1 MGLIAAGYL
10 LLLIVVSRLIARLS
24 NSPVKWQFD
33 PMTLLSS
40 IWIIGYLVYAL
51 PIFTF
56 RESITPE
63 ATLYVMSA
71 HTVFFLGTLLGGL
84 LSRESRAVNA
94 SSLNMPNTPDLSQL
108 SFRLLLIIGFVGLVG
123 LTSVFIDGLL
133 TSSIGLGQRLDGS
146 SLNAVRTETF
156 ARAAGLEAQG
166 PLVRLNQF
174 VAAAFLF
181 VGLLLNQRLERFG
194 GFKRTLL
201 VAIGL
206 LSGAMIML
214 NQLLIRSGRMDI
226 VVLFLFMAFA
236 ISVSP
241 QSVARA
247 SLSQFI
253 RRYRLI
259 VVLLFLPL
267 LFGALYYLGVVFVRG
282 RSGGVSPLYSLYA
295 YHRLGLTDFAE
306 SIVSGSPLLQTAVLT
321 LSYVVAP
328 LTTHSFY
335 FSLSDARFSE
345 LFWGQYNFQYLTG
358 FFMRYT
364 GFGGDW
370 KFFWAIRDVVWE
382 PLRFLG
388 YGTNVWA
395 TVLRDLAIDFGWGG
409 ALFCMFLIGVFTK
422 LLALKAITGRYPA
435 LVVAYS
441 FAAVFLVF
449 SFSIS
454 MFYVTSV
461 FPPFVYAMSLYIF
474 LAWRKKSRPK
484 PIKTYN
490 LRPSAHPRY
499 RS

>member
-1 MGLIAAGYL
+1 MELLGAGYL
-10 LLLIVVSRLIARLS
+10 LLLIIVSRLIAKLS
-24 NSPVKWQFD
+24 KSPLKWQFD

-40 IWIIGYLVYAL
+40 VWIIGYLVCAL

-56 RESITPE
+56 RESISME

-71 HTVFFLGTLLGGL
+71 HTIFFLGTLLGSL
-84 LSRESRAVNA
+84 LSRESGAA
-94 SSLNMPNTPDLSQL
+94 PGSPSSVHNNPDESQL
-108 SFRLLLIIGFVGLVG
+108 SYRLLLIIGLVGLVG
-123 LTSVFIDGLL
+123 LASVFIDGLL
-133 TSSIGLGQRLDGS
+133 TSSIGLGQRIDGS
-146 SLNAVRTETF
+146 ALNAVRTETF

-174 VAAAFLF
+174 VAAGFLF
-181 VGLLLNQRLERFG
+181 VGLLLNQRLDRFASW
-194 GFKRTLL
+194 KRTIL
-201 VAIGL
+201 VGIGL
-206 LSGAMIML
+206 LSGTMIML

-236 ISVSP
+236 ISISP

-253 RRYRLI
+253 GRYRLI
-259 VVLLFLPL
+259 VAMLFLPL
-267 LFGALYYLGVVFVRG
+267 LFGALYYLGVVFAKG
-282 RSGGVSPLYSLYA
+282 RSGGVSPLFSLYA
-295 YHRLGLTDFAE
+295 SHRLGLTDLAE
-306 SIVSGSPLLQTAVLT
+306 SMVSGSPLLQTAMLT

-335 FSLSDARFSE
+335 FGLSDARFSE
-345 LFWGQYNFQYLTG
+345 LFWGQYNFQYLTS
-358 FFMRYT
+358 FVMRYS
-364 GFGGDW
+364 GFGSDW

-395 TVLRDLAIDFGWGG
+395 TLLRDLAIDFGWGG
-409 ALFCMFLIGVFTK
+409 TLFCMFLIGVFTK
-422 LLALKAITGRYPA
+422 LLALKAITGRFPA

-441 FAAVFLVF
+441 FAAVFLIF

-461 FPPFVYAMSLYIF
+461 FPPFVYAMLLYIF

-484 PIKTYN
+484 PMKTFN
-490 LRPSAHPRY
+490 LRPSARPR
-499 RS
+499 